1 MKKLGVSYKIMQ
13 FRKTVV
19 LHKNSLPGIPRIPF
33 NFLDV
38 DECADGPT
46 GCNGNSECINNVGGY
61 TCKCKAGYS
70 GDGMTCKGNNSSF
83 VHTNLRAV
91 QV

>member
-1 MKKLGVSYKIMQ
+1 M
-13 FRKTVV
+13 
-19 LHKNSLPGIPRIPF
+19 
-33 NFLDV
+33 